1 MTDKTELSAPL
12 SYTHFWA
19 TGPDNVEGKKWVSF
33 CKDVRILFDQYPHM
47 IYNDQEVIITYGS
60 KREVSFLAP
69 RAGEFGHFSL
79 TNTQAAF
86 CFCRT
91 DRQPFDL
98 LVKALLLSAKKN
110 FGDWITLTSDGLW
123 DDWQDAVDVCRTY
136 LGLDDAAIQQAKH
149 DFDVLLIPR
158 PGKD

>member
-1 MTDKTELSAPL
+1 MTDKTALAAPL

-19 TGPDNVEGKKWVSF
+19 TGPDNVEGKKWSAF
-33 CKDVRILFDQYPHM
+33 CKDARVLFDQFPHLV
-47 IYNDQEVIITYGS
+47 YNDQEVIISYGP

-69 RAGEFGHFSL
+69 RAGEFGFFSISYS
-79 TNTQAAF
+79 QAAF

-98 LVKALLLSAKKN
+98 LVKSLLLSAKSH
-110 FGDWITLTSDGLW
+110 FGDWITLTSDGSW
-123 DDWQDAVDVCRTY
+123 EDWQDAVDVCRTY
-136 LGLDDAAIQQAKH
+136 LDVKDPDFAAAKH